1 MIDLFQ
7 LYEKFCGTY
16 NTQQGGHVRP
26 SRNFV
31 DWANDISMELFKE
44 YVPLAEKNQQ
54 IKDYLSPFLKS
65 KNIVINTVPGA
76 MHDIIKFPADYE
88 HYASARVFYDSNRNG
103 CSCTGLPVIDGNS
116 GKECELPY
124 QDEDDRNKNKVGN
137 ELCEVSIIKVDNQR
151 WGSICA
157 HKTLFPTKE
166 SPKITQ
172 FEGGFKIAPKNIGVM
187 VLDYYRKPVFA
198 TFNYTITNPGN
209 IDEYYQYNENASTKL
224 EWSPVLVSEFIN
236 RIGKKYGK
244 FIREQFI
251 FETSELDR
259 KVSP

>member
-1 MIDLFQ
+1 MIDLFR

-31 DWANDISMELFKE
+31 DWANDISMEVFKE
-44 YVPLAEKNQQ
+44 FVPLAEKNQQ

-65 KNIVINTVPGA
+65 KNVVITNVPGA
-76 MHDIIKFPADYE
+76 MHDIIKFPKDYE
-88 HYASARVFYDSNRNG
+88 HYASARVFYDANSNG
-103 CSCTGLPVIDGNS
+103 CACAGLPAIDGNS
-116 GKECELPY
+116 GKDCELPY
-124 QDEDDRNKNKVGN
+124 RDSENTKSDGS
-137 ELCEVSIIKVDNQR
+137 ELCEVSITKVDNKR
-151 WGSICA
+151 WGSICN

-166 SPKITQ
+166 NPKITQ
-172 FEGGFKIAPKNIGVM
+172 FDGGFKIAPKGVGII
-187 VLDYYRKPVFA
+187 VLDYYRKPVLA
-198 TFNYTITNPGN
+198 SFNHTITNPGS
-209 IDEYYQYNENASTKL
+209 IDEYYQYNDSASTKL
-224 EWSPVLVSEFIN
+224 EWSPVLVSEFVN

-259 KVSP
+259 KVGP